1 MEGTNLVGLAGLLA
15 DADAAGHQRA
25 SRLPA
30 GLKCVGGCFLLSHL
44 SLPSLHPFRTNWSY

>member
-30 GLKCVGGCFLLSHL
+30 GLKCVGGMFFTFSPFLALAS
-44 SLPSLHPFRTNWSY
+44 PV